1 LEDGKKKEIAK
12 EKNIGDEKM
21 AKCPNCG
28 RDEDDESIRKKIAP
42 GDVLIISRQGDSF
55 LIAENI
61 DREIRIRKVKVEEE
75 IKKK

>member
-1 LEDGKKKEIAK
+1 MERKKKWLK
-12 EKNIGDEKM
+12 KKKKNIGDEKM
-21 AKCPNCG
+21 AKCPTCG
-28 RDEDDESIRKKIAP
+28 KEEDDESIRKKIAP

-61 DREIRIRKVKVEEE
+61 DKEIRIRKVKVEEE